1 MSSSR
6 TQNLVR
12 SKKLNINNCNS
23 LKRLTTIAYTLCQAL
38 FIMVTKIN
46 GVGNYY
52 GSLHVK
58 KENKKYY
65 MKVFCEIAEKEW
77 KEISKELYNML
88 VTLNCA

>member
-6 TQNLVR
+6 TLNLIR
-12 SKKLNINNCNS
+12 SRNFIINNCNS
-23 LKRLTTIAYTLCQAL
+23 LKRLTAIAYTLCQAQ

-58 KENKKYY
+58 KENKGYY

-77 KEISKELYNML
+77 KEISKELYDML
-88 VTLNCA
+88 VGLNCA